1 MNDVAVRHAQPSTD
15 TRALV
20 QTFHDRLGAI
30 RTQVRKIIVGQDEV
44 VDHLLLTLLVG
55 GHCLITGMPGT
66 AKTLLVRTLA
76 QALGLTFKRIQF
88 TPDLMPTDVTGTD
101 IIEED
106 ITTGHRRWTFVPGP
120 IFANVLLADE
130 INRTPPKTQA
140 ALLEAMQE
148 HSVTVRGT
156 THTLERAVL
165 RARDAEPDRAGRHLS
180 AAGSAARPLPVQRAA
195 RLPERRGRDGS
206 RRSQHHAHGAAGDRR
221 PARAPRRSCSSSGWC
236 GRCRCRRKFAQ
247 ARGELVR
254 ATRPNE
260 PGAPEGVRRY
270 VRYGASVRAT
280 QFLCLAAKARALMAG
295 RYHVTEEDLRA
306 LALPVL
312 RHRVLTNY
320 QAESDGKTVDDVLRE
335 VIAAGERRTA
345 LNRAAAARRRSPGSR
360 TSSWWRARPWRAFS
374 PACIARRTSASAR
387 SSRSI
392 APTSKATIRAS
403 STGTSTRAPSA
414 PTSAATKARP
424 TRG

>member
-1 MNDVAVRHAQPSTD
+1 MNDAAGRQLSETEVEQQVE
-15 TRALV
+15 
-20 QTFHDRLGAI
+20 TFHARLGAI
-30 RTQVRKIIVGQDEV
+30 RTEVRKIIVGQDDV

-76 QALGLTFKRIQF
+76 SALGLKFKRIQF

-120 IFANVLLADE
+120 IFTNVLLADE
-130 INRTPPKTQA
+130 VNRTPPKTQA

-156 THTLERAVL
+156 THQLSPPFFVLATQNPIELEGTYPLPEAQLDRFLFNVL
-165 RARDAEPDRAGRHLS
+165 LDYLTPADEMEVVDRNTSRMDLPEIAACTTAEEIMRFQWLVRQVPLS
-180 AAGSAARPLPVQRAA
+180 AEVREDAVMLI
-195 RLPERRGRDGS
+195 
-206 RRSQHHAHGAAGDRR
+206 
-221 PARAPRRSCSSSGWC
+221 
-236 GRCRCRRKFAQ
+236 
-247 ARGELVR
+247 R

-260 PGAPEGVRRY
+260 SGAPEGVRRY

-295 RYHVTEEDLRA
+295 RYHVTGEDLRS

-320 QAESDGKTVDDVLRE
+320 QAESDGKSVDDVLRE
-335 VIAAGERRTA
+335 VI
-345 LNRAAAARRRSPGSR
+345 NR
-360 TSSWWRARPWRAFS
+360 
-374 PACIARRTSASAR
+374 
-387 SSRSI
+387 
-392 APTSKATIRAS
+392 
-403 STGTSTRAPSA
+403 
-414 PTSAATKARP
+414 
-424 TRG
+424 